1 MLNVHIVEQCSKT
14 RKKSQSHQSE
24 DRLEVDLRVARH
36 VQALR
41 VARRAQALPVAHRG
55 AAPRKVREEVLQEA
69 PAVQQVDHQKGQAER
84 HPVQS
89 QRVGLH
95 AVRRKDQPEVPRQG
109 VQKAVLRRALSVDHQ
124 NE

>member
-1 MLNVHIVEQCSKT
+1 M
-14 RKKSQSHQSE
+14 
-24 DRLEVDLRVARH
+24 ARH

-41 VARRAQALPVAHRG
+41 VARHAQALPVAHRG
-55 AAPRKVREEVLQEA
+55 AALRKVREEVLQEA

-95 AVRRKDQPEVPRQG
+95 AVRRKDQPEVPRQE

>member
-1 MLNVHIVEQCSKT
+1 MLNVHTVEQYSKT
-14 RKKSQSHQSE
+14 RKKSQNHQPE
-24 DRLEVDLRVARH
+24 DRPEVDLRVAHQEAAR
-36 VQALR
+36 Q
-41 VARRAQALPVAHRG
+41 VAHHAQALPVAHRG
-55 AAPRKVREEVLQEA
+55 AALRKVREEVLQEA

-95 AVRRKDQPEVPRQG
+95 AVRRKDQPEVPRQE